1 MITQAEIEKDFI
13 DSPEAA
19 RLLGISDSRIRR
31 LCLDNRFQ
39 GAIKA
44 GKSWLIP
51 KIAVENFERLP
62 RGAKTREQIDRETL
76 TNAIK
81 EANNL
86 KDDDNNDK
94 Q

>member
-1 MITQAEIEKDFI
+1 MITQAEIEKDYI

-31 LCLDNRFQ
+31 LCLDNRFE

-51 KIAVENFERLP
+51 KIAVENFKRLP
-62 RGAKTREQIDRETL
+62 RGAKPREQVDREFL
-76 TNAIK
+76 GNKIN
-81 EANNL
+81 EAENL
-86 KDDDNNDK
+86 KDNDRYD
-94 Q
+94 

>member
-1 MITQAEIEKDFI
+1 MLTQAELNKSYI

-19 RLLGISDSRIRR
+19 RMLNISDSRIRR
-31 LCLDNRFQ
+31 LCLDGRFE

-44 GKSWLIP
+44 GKSWIIP
-51 KIAVENFERLP
+51 KIAVENFKRLP
-62 RGAKTREQIDRETL
+62 PGIKPRGYDEKKLLEQVIH
-76 TNAIK
+76 

-86 KDDDNNDK
+86 KEDDNHDE